1 MATDQTLYSDYLS
14 LVKIICI
21 VRVKRQSKSD
31 MKPNVAR
38 LPSASSVDKPN
49 RKSEKSKQTQQKLL
63 DAGGHLFS
71 TYGYNATTTRNVE
84 IHAEV
89 QRNLI
94 AYHFGSKEAFWKV
107 CVSQVFDRFGKI
119 LQPAL
124 DQARDIEPG
133 ERIRFIIRKFVRAS
147 AAYPEVMCFMFDEGR
162 CADWRLSWIVDQYT
176 REFHRT
182 MGELLE
188 DSGAINELT
197 HMQFYYL
204 LVSSGAMFS
213 MAPEYRLLS
222 SEEPCN
228 DAMVDAQADAIAQL
242 LAPNTSRRSS

>member
-1 MATDQTLYSDYLS
+1 M
-14 LVKIICI
+14 IIN
-21 VRVKRQSKSD
+21 
-31 MKPNVAR
+31 MKQNVAI
-38 LPSASSVDKPN
+38 LSSASVADKPN
-49 RKSEKSKQTQQKLL
+49 QKSEKSKQTRQKLL
-63 DAGGHLFS
+63 EAGGHLFS

-94 AYHFGSKEAFWKV
+94 AYHFGSKEAFWKA
-107 CVSQVFDRFGKI
+107 CVSQIFDRFGNI
-119 LQPAL
+119 MQPVL
-124 DQARDIEPG
+124 NQARDIEPG
-133 ERIRFIIRKFVRAS
+133 ERIRFVIRKFVRAS
-147 AAYPEVMCFMFDEGR
+147 AVYPQVMCFMFDEGR
-162 CADWRLSWIVDQYT
+162 CADWRLSWIVDRYT

-182 MGELLE
+182 IGELLE
-188 DSGAINELT
+188 DSQANGAINELS

-228 DAMVDAQADAIAQL
+228 DAIVDAQADAIAQL